1 MQNLDQESEITIRK
15 NAVCLQVCNYKC
27 LLFLRA
33 WLVSGASN
41 PPTLVCSPI
50 IDFYSYSSCLI
61 MITKFYVMLSYMY
74 IYSCKKSRGNP
85 RISALIG
92 QNVFWSSSKSQQKMR
107 SLLKLISHKNHM
119 FSCFYWRQHVN
130 IHRTGWQK
138 VVEPSDLITGRPSLG
153 NNNLNQ
159 TFPVVADQTCT
170 TGRRN
175 FGAFLFTKLFQFSK
189 ILGVSRVNCS
199 LNVMPQNLN
208 GLRSGLWLGH
218 SKTQIIFLLKPFC
231 CWFTSCF
238 GSLSCCIIHPQ
249 LNFTWWWDE
258 LKFPYKISL

>member
-1 MQNLDQESEITIRK
+1 
-15 NAVCLQVCNYKC
+15 
-27 LLFLRA
+27 
-33 WLVSGASN
+33 
-41 PPTLVCSPI
+41 
-50 IDFYSYSSCLI
+50 
-61 MITKFYVMLSYMY
+61 
-74 IYSCKKSRGNP
+74 
-85 RISALIG
+85 
-92 QNVFWSSSKSQQKMR
+92 
-107 SLLKLISHKNHM
+107 M

-249 LNFTWWWDE
+249 LNFTWWWDDLKSPIKCLYKPGSFYINDSTLWLPKTWCTPHHRTSWLE
-258 LKFPYKISL
+258 LGFDAGVLSLFFFHT